1 MVSMINFRVMKVVKE
16 KMITA
21 SVRYTKVEY
30 HNKNFKRFHYFWR
43 GKTVDILWLSSDGLI
58 PESLE
63 EKLEKEFQEKVG

>member
-1 MVSMINFRVMKVVKE
+1 MIMKKL
-16 KMITA
+16 KDIMITA

-43 GKTVDILWLSSDGLI
+43 GKTVDILWISSDRSLI